1 MATEKTPKDLSDSTN
16 GPLIFDSF
24 NWSKP
29 DPESMKLELDYF
41 PTCHPPSQNFQFN
54 LPNKNEES

>member
-1 MATEKTPKDLSDSTN
+1 MATEKTPKDLSDGAT

-29 DPESMKLELDYF
+29 DPKDMELELDYF
-41 PTCHPPSQNFQFN
+41 PTCHPPSQNFLFN
-54 LPNKNEES
+54 LPSKAEES